1 MTLNTEALLAPITP
15 ELPCGDDLAYDPA
28 YLELERK
35 TKGTADTQFSEAL
48 EPDWKSV
55 LRESQDLLG
64 RTKDL
69 RVSVYLALSALVIEG
84 LPGFAAGLGVL
95 RSILEEHW
103 DDCHPR
109 LDPEDDNDPL
119 ERMNILVALAPPA
132 GGYEDPMRFRDRIL
146 DSPLCRSVQA
156 GIFGLRHL
164 LVRDGELSSSPT
176 AKGADSAS
184 KPPDAALIDAAFM
197 DTDVDLLIEN
207 GASLTS
213 ALEHVTAIDQ
223 LLTEKVGVGSAIDLA
238 GIIKLL
244 KQASK
249 YIQGYLLQR
258 GVGVEE
264 TVEETTPED
273 DGWGTPAAAT
283 TSRPSL
289 GGEVNSIEDVFRAM
303 DAINRYYSKYEP
315 SSPVPLLIARAR
327 RLVGKNF
334 IELLTDLSPDAV
346 AAVEVLSGG
355 ADISSTGSAAGTGSA
370 SGSGSDDGWGGTSNA
385 EATPAATPAAT
396 EGDEESKT
404 DNSW

>member
-1 MTLNTEALLAPITP
+1 MTLDTEALLAPVTP

-35 TKGTADTQFSEAL
+35 AKGTADTQFSEAQ

-55 LRESQDLLG
+55 MRESQELLG

-95 RSILEEHW
+95 RGILEEHW
-103 DDCHPR
+103 DDCHPL
-109 LDPEDDNDPL
+109 LDHEDDDDPL
-119 ERMNILVALAPPA
+119 ERMNILVSLAPPA

-146 DSPLCRSVQA
+146 NSPLCRSVQA

-164 LVRDGELSSSPT
+164 LVRDGELSPSPT
-176 AKGADSAS
+176 EAGADYSSAQ
-184 KPPDAALIDAAFM
+184 PDGALIDAAFM
-197 DTDVDLLIEN
+197 DTDVDILVEN
-207 GASLTS
+207 GEALTS
-213 ALEHVTAIDQ
+213 AIEHVTAIDQ
-223 LLTEKVGVGSAIDLA
+223 LVTEKVGAGSAIDLD

-249 YIQGYLLQR
+249 YVQGYLLQR

-264 TVEETTPED
+264 TVEETSVED
-273 DGWGTPAAAT
+273 DGWGSPATTT

-289 GGEVNSIEDVFRAM
+289 GGEVNSIEDVFHAM
-303 DAINRYYSKYEP
+303 DAINSYYSKHEP
-315 SSPVPLLIARAR
+315 SSPVPLLVARAR

-346 AAVEVLSGG
+346 AAVEALSGG
-355 ADISSTGSAAGTGSA
+355 ADSSNAWSDAGAGNS
-370 SGSGSDDGWGGTSNA
+370 SGSGSDDGWGGSSNA
-385 EATPAATPAAT
+385 VETPAAT
-396 EGDEESKT
+396 EE
-404 DNSW
+404 DNGQSNSDDSW